1 WSSDVCS
8 SDLEGKWMF
17 VMASAGGVQA
27 LTGYTLRFTK
37 DVILDYANAESISGS
52 ASGNMM
58 TDDDGK
64 YGKDE
69 VPEGSSVTAVQD
81 ANGEWIQVSGNAET
95 IIEGKFGTLVVKADG
110 SYTYTVNEDFRGYGE
125 KEIGRA

>member
-1 WSSDVCS
+1 WEQHAVKKSWVISYLLGGKSKDT
-8 SDLEGKWMF
+8 DFTLTEGKWMF

-37 DVILDYANAESISGS
+37 DVILDYGDAESISGS

-69 VPEGSSVTAVQD
+69 VPEGSSVTAVKD

-95 IIEGKFGTLVVKADG
+95 II
-110 SYTYTVNEDFRGYGE
+110 
-125 KEIGRA
+125 